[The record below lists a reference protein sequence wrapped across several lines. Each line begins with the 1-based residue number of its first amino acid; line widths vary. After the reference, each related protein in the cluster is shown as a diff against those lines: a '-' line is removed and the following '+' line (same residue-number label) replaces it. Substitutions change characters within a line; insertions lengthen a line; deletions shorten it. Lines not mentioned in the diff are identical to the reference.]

1 MRTINLLQIEDN
13 EGDLTLTKEAL
24 SELDFVIDVTTATD
38 GQKGLDYLRER
49 INNSKKTLT
58 DLIILDINLNII
70 TGFEIL
76 EHIKSSTSLR
86 HIPVIIFSTS
96 SHNNYIKTAYKL
108 YANCFVTKP
117 MEVVDFFNSI
127 KNIIEFWTKTAT
139 FES

>member
-1 MRTINLLQIEDN
+1 MRTINLLHIDDN
-13 EGDLTLTKEAL
+13 EGDLVLTKEAL

-38 GQKGLDYLRER
+38 GQKALDYLRER
-49 INNSKKTLT
+49 INNSKKTLP
-58 DLIILDINLNII
+58 DLIILDINLPII
-70 TGFEIL
+70 NGFEIL
-76 EHIKSSTSLR
+76 EHIKSGTSLR

-96 SHNNYIKTAYKL
+96 SYKNDIEKAYKL